1 MEALPRCVKLRR
13 ATMSP
18 EWEDMFMFYYRRDI
32 DEDEKL
38 DRAINGLCDD
48 LTVVIEEMEN
58 FVDELGSLADMF
70 VPSKMAEFLKETQD
84 KDTNKLMKLQILGRE
99 FELRRPEL
107 FSKDNL
113 RTTPTLTAYLHVFF
127 YTVAPLN

>member
-1 MEALPRCVKLRR
+1 MEALLRCVKLRR

-18 EWEDMFMFYYRRDI
+18 EWEDIFMFYYRRAI

-38 DRAINGLCDD
+38 DRAINGLCDN

-58 FVDELGSLADMF
+58 FVDELD
-70 VPSKMAEFLKETQD
+70 
-84 KDTNKLMKLQILGRE
+84 KLMKLQILGRE